1 MTSKTALHLLAL
13 PEEHLPQIISYLT
26 LNDVCQLRLVSTFL
40 RETRHVHHLWMDEE
54 GENSHNI
61 TRGRGIMTSRR
72 LQRMLSIFTNIT
84 SLRLYG
90 LQLLCRP
97 AVTLS
102 RHYLEVLQNSA
113 CAQNLECLELLGVFD
128 CDPECNAYTIDRGT
142 GSTPSYRGHADVCFP
157 KLKRLAIG
165 GVCHEDPQ
173 LIRSMLRSSNQQRLG
188 GTFPNM
194 HDFDIEIANIQCHGN
209 TLHDIA
215 KITFVLQEGS
225 NRNGNCVEAAFHS
238 LLLDYTIHHE
248 LCGIVANHIVGLDN
262 LNGISPQSLSSIVWA
277 FTKVRLP
284 HRELFVQIGDHIV
297 NLQNL
302 NEFNPEHL
310 SNTLWAFAGSGIT
323 HHQLFRK
330 IIGYTLGKES

>member
-277 FTKVRLP
+277 FTKVRL
-284 HRELFVQIGDHIV
+284 HHDELFVKIGNHIV
-297 NLQNL
+297 ELPTL
-302 NEFNPEHL
+302 YFNPQEL
-310 SNTLWAFAGSGIT
+310 TNILWAYAKAGVT

-330 IIGYTLGKES
+330 IIRHVLGKMS

>member
-1 MTSKTALHLLAL
+1 
-13 PEEHLPQIISYLT
+13 
-26 LNDVCQLRLVSTFL
+26 
-40 RETRHVHHLWMDEE
+40 MDEE

-61 TRGRGIMTSRR
+61 TLGRGIMTSRR

-128 CDPECNAYTIDRGT
+128 CDPECNPCTYSSDRGT
-142 GSTPSYRGHADVCFP
+142 GSTPSYRGHADVFFP

-173 LIRSMLRSSNQQRLG
+173 LIRSLLRSSSHLRLG
-188 GTFPNM
+188 GPIPNM

-215 KITFVLQEGS
+215 KITLVLQEGS
-225 NRNGNCVEAAFHS
+225 NRNGNCVEAALHS

-248 LCGIVANHIVGLDN
+248 LFGIVANHIVGLDN
-262 LNGISPQSLSSIVWA
+262 LNGISPQSLSNIVWA

-284 HRELFVQIGDHIV
+284 HRELFVKIGDHIV

-302 NEFNPEHL
+302 NDFNKPQHI
-310 SNTLWAFAGSGIT
+310 SNTLWAFANASIPF
-323 HHQLFRK
+323 HPQLFDK
-330 IIGYTLGKES
+330 ISDYIVSNNS